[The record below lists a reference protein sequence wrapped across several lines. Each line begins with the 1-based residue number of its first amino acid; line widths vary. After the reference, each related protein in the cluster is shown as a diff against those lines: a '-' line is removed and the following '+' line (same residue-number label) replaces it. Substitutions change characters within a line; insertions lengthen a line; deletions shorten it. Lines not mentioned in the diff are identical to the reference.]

1 MKITLNQ
8 LAQAEKHDFT
18 RQVNRWADIYG
29 PRVFGQG
36 GGKGHPRLFVRM
48 MATRFRK
55 NGICDAAD
63 IETLI
68 DIFLTDEMSQAGII
82 RFSTLILDPSLK
94 PDEKMSEIRKQFRGE
109 KMSKAPGFKLWKLR

>member
-29 PRVFGQG
+29 PRIFGQG
-36 GGKGHPRLFVRM
+36 DGNGHARLFIRM

-55 NGICDAAD
+55 NGIHESAD

-68 DIFLTDEMSQAGII
+68 DIFLVQDMSEAAII

-109 KMSKAPGFKLWKLR
+109 KPSKGPGFKLWKLR